1 MNAVLHLTRRQML
14 RRLALTPALVAW
26 AAHAVPAARKVRF
39 GLIADVHQ
47 DVMPDAVERIR
58 AFTVAMTKAQA
69 DFIIHLGDFCQP
81 QPRNKEFL
89 TAWNSFAGQRQH
101 VLGNHDMD
109 GGFTPAQTAAFYGM
123 PAPYYAFAA
132 GPVRGLVLSG
142 NDPGGTAK
150 GYKRF
155 IGAEQLAWLERELA
169 QTAQP
174 VLIFIHQPLDT
185 EAGVENSAAV
195 RTVLEKSAAKII
207 AVFSG
212 HFHADYERTI
222 NGVRHIQINSASY
235 VWLTG
240 KAVRET
246 FPPEVHKA
254 HPYLKNCAVYHDP
267 LWALATL
274 DLEGGTLTI
283 EGRRT
288 EWIGPDPWQR
298 GAIEQDCPH
307 ERIRPAISDRQPQFA
322 LPEKGKS

>member
-1 MNAVLHLTRRQML
+1 MRFSRRQFL
-14 RRLALTPALVAW
+14 QRLALTPALMAW
-26 AAHAVPAARKVRF
+26 MAHAAPAARKVRF

-58 AFTVAMTKAQA
+58 AFTAAMTKAQA
-69 DFIIHLGDFCQP
+69 DFIIQLGDFCQP
-81 QPRNKEFL
+81 QPRNAAFL
-89 TAWNSFAGQRQH
+89 AAWNSFAGQRQH

-123 PAPYYAFAA
+123 PAPFYTFTA
-132 GPVRGLVLSG
+132 GPVCGLVLSG

-155 IGAEQLAWLERELA
+155 IGVEQLAWLERELA
-169 QTAQP
+169 RATQP
-174 VLIFIHQPLDT
+174 ALIFIHQPLDT

-195 RTVLEKSAAKII
+195 RAVLEKSAAKIA

-212 HFHADYERTI
+212 HFHADYERLV

-246 FPPEVHKA
+246 YPPEVHKA
-254 HPYLKNCAVYHDP
+254 HPYLKNCAVYREP

-274 DLEGGTLTI
+274 DLDRGSLTI

-298 GAIEQDCPH
+298 GATEQEYPRA
-307 ERIRPAISDRQPQFA
+307 RIRPAISDRQLQ
-322 LPEKGKS
+322 LDQSEKRSS

>member
-1 MNAVLHLTRRQML
+1 MTNTRRQFL
-14 RRLALTPALVAW
+14 QQLALTPALMAW
-26 AAHAVPAARKVRF
+26 AAHAAPAARRVRF

-58 AFTVAMTKAQA
+58 AFTAAMTKAQA

-81 QPRNKEFL
+81 QPRNQAFL
-89 TAWNSFAGQRQH
+89 AAWNSFAGARHH

-123 PAPYYAFAA
+123 PAPYYAFAT
-132 GPVRGLVLSG
+132 GPVRDLVLSG

-169 QTAQP
+169 QAAQP
-174 VLIFIHQPLDT
+174 VFIFIHQPLDT
-185 EAGVENSAAV
+185 GAGIENSAAV
-195 RTVLEKSAAKII
+195 RAVLEKSAAKII

-212 HFHADYERTI
+212 HFHEDYERVVQ
-222 NGVRHIQINSASY
+222 GVRHIQINSASY

-240 KAVRET
+240 PAVRET

-254 HPYLKNCAVYHDP
+254 QPYLKHCAVYREP
-267 LWALATL
+267 LFALATL
-274 DLEGGTLTI
+274 DLDRGTLVI

-288 EWIGPDPWQR
+288 DWIGPDPWQR
-298 GAIEQDCPH
+298 GTTEKDHP
-307 ERIRPAISDRQPQFA
+307 RDRTRPAISDRQFQLTPPA
-322 LPEKGKS
+322 GSAR